1 MKKKKS
7 MKGLITEKNLDS
19 SIFSSELLPK
29 GYVGEFRR
37 DRNNSGRVMIVTK
50 DYYTIT
56 DLVLQTTPQNE
67 TELVW
72 ATITT
77 PKLLSFW
84 VVILMHGVLL
94 TGKLD

>member
-1 MKKKKS
+1 
-7 MKGLITEKNLDS
+7 
-19 SIFSSELLPK
+19 
-29 GYVGEFRR
+29 
-37 DRNNSGRVMIVTK
+37 MIVTK
-50 DYYTIT
+50 DCYTIT

-72 ATITT
+72 ATITLKDQSKLVVGSFYRPQIKGSAQFWNWKVNYPRLRILLGTT

-84 VVILMHGVLL
+84 AVILTQGVL